1 MAANSA
7 AGASAAESSDELAA
21 KAIHKRF
28 EGLVMAR
35 SKAARGKGAWY
46 WAHLEPI
53 LIHDS
58 ATGLPRAVKLRCSL
72 CGATF
77 SASNPSRTASE
88 HLKRGTC
95 PNFSAAPLPIS
106 SAAPQAPDAAS
117 PPSSQ
122 PPHNHCKRSSS
133 AVRRCGTTPNPPFS
147 VDLAYPPTIS
157 VTSASPPTH
166 GGGVGGSGPYS
177 QRQQQQVLSNGKDDL
192 SALALLEDSVKR
204 LKSPKPSLGPTLN
217 KDQIDPALDSL
228 ADWFYDSFGPI
239 SLSSLDH
246 PKFKSFLQQV
256 GLPAVSRRDLLG
268 SRLDAKYEEAKAKSE
283 AKIRD
288 ALFFQL
294 AANWKTENEDNRFVH
309 LSLNLP
315 NGTNVFRKAIFTS
328 CYVPSSFAEEILRDK
343 IIELCGNALYQCVGI
358 VSDKFKAKA
367 LRNLESQHYWMVNIC
382 CQLQGFTSLIKDFF
396 KELPLFN
403 NVSKNCFKIA
413 TFINDKSRIIR
424 HSFHRYQL
432 QEYGHAGLLKV
443 SVTNRSDFGPVYVM
457 LEDILSSA
465 RALQLVLL
473 DEAYKIASL
482 DEPVAREIEEMMRN
496 SNFWNELESVHSLVK
511 IIKAMAQEIE
521 TEKPQVG
528 QCLPLWEELRA
539 KIKDWCSKFHVAEGP
554 VEKII
559 DRRFKKNYHPSWA
572 AAFVLDPVYL
582 IRDASGKYLPPFKF
596 LTTEQEKDVDRL
608 VTRLVSMEDAHIVLM
623 ELMKWRTEGL
633 DPVYAQA
640 VQLKQRDPQ
649 TGKMKFVNPQSSRL
663 VWETHL
669 TEFKLLGKVAVR
681 LIFLR
686 ASSSGFDCARSLMK
700 WAGAS
705 HPSVGMEKAQKLIFV
720 SAHSKGEKRVYLR
733 DEEKDAEVFALENSE
748 DDVLNEVFID
758 VSSV

>member
-1 MAANSA
+1 MAATSA
-7 AGASAAESSDELAA
+7 ADASAAAAAEPSDELAV

-28 EGLVMAR
+28 ECLVTAR
-35 SKAARGKGAWY
+35 NKADRGKGAWY

-58 ATGLPRAVKLRCSL
+58 ATGLPRALKLRCSL
-72 CGATF
+72 CGAFF

-95 PNFSAAPLPIS
+95 PNFAAAPLPIS
-106 SAAPQAPDAAS
+106 SAVPQAPGAS
-117 PPSSQ
+117 LPSSP
-122 PPHNHCKRSSS
+122 PPHNHRNSSSS

-147 VDLAYPPTIS
+147 VDLAYPSTIS
-157 VTSASPPTH
+157 VTSAISPT
-166 GGGVGGSGPYS
+166 GGGGSDPYS
-177 QRQQQQVLSNGKDDL
+177 QHHQHQQQLVLSGGKDDL

-204 LKSPKPSLGPTLN
+204 LKSPKPSLGPTLK
-217 KDQIDPALDSL
+217 KDQIDSALDCL
-228 ADWFYDSFGPI
+228 ADWAYESFGPA

-246 PKFKSFLQQV
+246 PKFKSFLQHV
-256 GLPAVSRRDLLG
+256 GLPTLSRRDLLG

-294 AANWKTENEDNRFVH
+294 AADWKPENDDNSFVH
-309 LSLNLP
+309 LSINLP

-328 CYVPSSFAEEILRDK
+328 CYVPSSFAEEILRDT
-343 IIELCGNALYQCVGI
+343 ITEICGNAVHQCVGI

-382 CQLQGFTSLIKDFF
+382 CQLQGFTSLIEDFF

-403 NVSKNCFKIA
+403 NVSENCFKLA

-424 HSFHRYQL
+424 HTFHRYQL
-432 QEYGHAGLLKV
+432 QEYGHAGPLKV
-443 SVTNRSDFGPVYVM
+443 PVTIRSDFGPVYTF
-457 LEDILSSA
+457 LSDILSSA
-465 RALQLVLL
+465 RALQLLIS
-473 DEAYKIASL
+473 DEAYKIASI
-482 DEPVAREIEEMMRN
+482 DEPEIEEMMQN
-496 SNFWNELESVHSLVK
+496 PNFWNELESVHSLVN
-511 IIKAMAQEIE
+511 IIKKMAQEIE
-521 TEKPQVG
+521 TEKPRVG
-528 QCLPLWEELRA
+528 QCLPLWEDLRA
-539 KIKDWCSKFHVAEGP
+539 KIKDWCCKFHVAEGP

-559 DRRFKKNYHPSWA
+559 DGRFKKNYHPSWA
-572 AAFVLDPVYL
+572 AAFVLDPIYL
-582 IRDASGKYLPPFKF
+582 IKDASGKYLPPFKF
-596 LTTEQEKDVDRL
+596 LTGEQDKDVDRL
-608 VTRLVSMEDAHIVLM
+608 VTRLVSSEEAHVVLM

-649 TGKMKFVNPQSSRL
+649 TGKMRIVNPQSSRL
-663 VWETHL
+663 VWETYL
-669 TEFKLLGKVAVR
+669 SEFKLLGKVAVR

-686 ASSSGFDCARSLMK
+686 ASLSGFECAGSLMK
-700 WAGAS
+700 WGGALKT
-705 HPSVGMEKAQKLIFV
+705 SVGMEKVQKMIFV
-720 SAHSKGEKRVYLR
+720 SAHSKGGKGEYLR
-733 DEEKDAEVFALENSE
+733 DDGEKDAEVFGMEKSE

-758 VSSV
+758 LSSV